1 MIPMLGTMLSIL
13 LPAAAVV
20 AGTKTA
26 SQGSSRTLENLQA
39 AFNGESNAHN
49 KYLAFAKKAG
59 EEGYGE
65 VASLFRAA
73 AKAEEIHA
81 NNHAVVIRKLGAEPK
96 ADIQAPEVKSTREN
110 LAVAIAGETYER
122 DTMYPEF
129 IAEAKAAKNSDAL
142 KTFTYAI
149 KTEAEHARLYTE
161 ALNKLE
167 SLRGASKQY
176 FVCRVCGY
184 TTENLNFLH
193 CLVCGVSKGE
203 YVAVS

>member
-20 AGTKTA
+20 GTKTA
-26 SQGSSRTLENLQA
+26 DKGSSRTLENLQT
-39 AFNGESNAHN
+39 AFDGESNAHN

-81 NNHAVVIRKLGAEPK
+81 SNHAVVIRKLGAEPK
-96 ADIQAPEVKSTREN
+96 ADIHAPEIKSTREN
-110 LAVAIAGETYER
+110 LAVAIAGEVYER

-129 IAEAKAAKNSDAL
+129 IAEAKAANNSDAL
-142 KTFTYAI
+142 RTFTFAV

-167 SLRGASKQY
+167 SLRGASKLY

-184 TTENLNFLH
+184 TTENLNFLR
-193 CLVCGVSKGE
+193 CLVCGVAKTE
-203 YVAVS
+203 YSPIS

>member
-1 MIPMLGTMLSIL
+1 MISMLGTMLSIL

-20 AGTKTA
+20 GTKTA
-26 SQGSSRTLENLQA
+26 DKGSSRTLENLQT
-39 AFNGESNAHN
+39 AFDGESNAHN

-96 ADIQAPEVKSTREN
+96 ADIHAPEVKSTREN
-110 LAVAIAGETYER
+110 LAVAIAGEVYER

-129 IAEAKAAKNSDAL
+129 IAEAKAANNSDAL
-142 KTFTYAI
+142 RTFTYAI

-167 SLRGASKQY
+167 SLRGASKLY

-184 TTENLNFLH
+184 TTENLNFLR
-193 CLVCGVSKGE
+193 CLVCGVAKTE
-203 YVAVS
+203 YSPIS

>member
-20 AGTKTA
+20 GTKTA
-26 SQGSSRTLENLQA
+26 DKGSSRTLENLQA
-39 AFNGESNAHN
+39 AFDGESNAHN
-49 KYLAFAKKAG
+49 KYLVFAKKAG

-81 NNHAVVIRKLGAEPK
+81 NNHAVVIRNLGAEPK
-96 ADIQAPEVKSTREN
+96 ADIHAPEVKSTREN
-110 LAVAIAGETYER
+110 LAVAIAGEVYER

-129 IAEAKAAKNSDAL
+129 IAEAKAANNSDAL
-142 KTFTYAI
+142 RTFTYAI

-167 SLRGASKQY
+167 SLRGASKLY

-184 TTENLNFLH
+184 TTENLNFLR
-193 CLVCGVSKGE
+193 CLVCGVAKTE
-203 YVAVS
+203 YSPIS

>member
-1 MIPMLGTMLSIL
+1 MIPTLGTILSIL
-13 LPAAAVV
+13 LPAAVV

-26 SQGSSRTLENLQA
+26 DKDSSRTLENLQA

-81 NNHAVVIRKLGAEPK
+81 NNHAVVIRTLGAEPK
-96 ADIQAPEVKSTREN
+96 ADIHAPEVKSTREN

-129 IAEAKAAKNSDAL
+129 IAEAKAVKNSDAL
-142 KTFTYAI
+142 RTFTYAI

-161 ALNKLE
+161 ALNRLE
-167 SLRGASKQY
+167 TLKGASKQY
-176 FVCRVCGY
+176 FVCAVCGY
-184 TTENLNFLH
+184 TTENLNFLR
-193 CLVCGVSKGE
+193 CLVCGVEKEE
-203 YVAVS
+203 YIRVS

>member
-1 MIPMLGTMLSIL
+1 MIPTLGTILSIL
-13 LPAAAVV
+13 LPAAVV
-20 AGTKTA
+20 AGTKA
-26 SQGSSRTLENLQA
+26 ADKDSSRTLENLQA

-81 NNHAVVIRKLGAEPK
+81 NNHAVVIRTLGAEPK
-96 ADIQAPEVKSTREN
+96 ADIGAPEVKSTREN

-142 KTFTYAI
+142 RTFTYAI

-161 ALNKLE
+161 ALSKLE
-167 SLRGASKQY
+167 TLKGASKQY

-184 TTENLNFLH
+184 TTENLNFLR
-193 CLVCGVSKGE
+193 CLVCGAAKEEYIRVS
-203 YVAVS
+203 

>member
-1 MIPMLGTMLSIL
+1 MIPTLGTILSIL
-13 LPAAAVV
+13 LPAAAI

-26 SQGSSRTLENLQA
+26 DKDSPRTLDNLQT

-96 ADIQAPEVKSTREN
+96 ADILAPEVKSTREN

-129 IAEAKAAKNSDAL
+129 IAEAKAVKNSDAL
-142 KTFTYAI
+142 RTFTFAI
-149 KTEAEHARLYTE
+149 KTEAEHARLFTE

-167 SLRGASKQY
+167 TLKGASRLY
-176 FVCRVCGY
+176 FVCAVCGY
-184 TTENLNFLH
+184 TTENLNFLR
-193 CLVCGVSKGE
+193 CLVCGVEKEE
-203 YVAVS
+203 YIRVS

>member
-1 MIPMLGTMLSIL
+1 MIATLGTILSIL
-13 LPAAAVV
+13 LPAAAV

-26 SQGSSRTLENLQA
+26 EKSSSSTLENLQT
-39 AFNGESNAHN
+39 AFNGESNARN
-49 KYLAFAKKAG
+49 KYLLFAKKAV

-110 LAVAIAGETYER
+110 LEAALAGEVFER
-122 DTMYPEF
+122 DSMYPEF
-129 IAEAKAAKNSDAL
+129 IAEAKEAKNSDAL
-142 KTFTYAI
+142 RTFTFAI

-161 ALNKLE
+161 ALSKLE
-167 SLRGASKQY
+167 TLKGASKQY
-176 FVCRVCGY
+176 FVCAVCGY
-184 TTENLNFLH
+184 TTENLNFLR
-193 CLVCGVSKGE
+193 CLVCGVDKEE
-203 YVAVS
+203 YIRVS

>member
-1 MIPMLGTMLSIL
+1 MIATLGTILSIL

-20 AGTKTA
+20 GTKTA
-26 SQGSSRTLENLQA
+26 EKGGSRTLENLQT
-39 AFNGESNAHN
+39 AFNGESNARN
-49 KYLAFAKKAG
+49 KYLLFAKKAV

-110 LAVAIAGETYER
+110 LAVAIAGEVYER

-129 IAEAKAAKNSDAL
+129 IAEAKEVKNSDAL
-142 KTFTYAI
+142 RTFTYAI

-161 ALNKLE
+161 ALSKLE
-167 SLRGASKQY
+167 TLKGASKQY
-176 FVCRVCGY
+176 FVCQVCGY
-184 TTENLNFLH
+184 TTENLNFLR
-193 CLVCGVSKGE
+193 CPVCGVAIEE
-203 YVAVS
+203 YLRVS

>member
-1 MIPMLGTMLSIL
+1 MIAILGTMLSIL
-13 LPAAAVV
+13 LPAAAI
-20 AGTKTA
+20 AGTKT
-26 SQGSSRTLENLQA
+26 GDKDSSRTLENLQA
-39 AFNGESNAHN
+39 AFDGESNAHN

-96 ADIQAPEVKSTREN
+96 ADIHAPEIKSTREN
-110 LAVAIAGETYER
+110 LAVAIAGEVYER

-129 IAEAKAAKNSDAL
+129 IAEAKAANNSDAL
-142 KTFTYAI
+142 RTFTYAI

-167 SLRGASKQY
+167 SLKGASKQY
-176 FVCRVCGY
+176 FVCAVCGY
-184 TTENLNFLH
+184 TTENLNFLR
-193 CLVCGVSKGE
+193 CLVCGVAKTE
-203 YVAVS
+203 YSPMS

>member
-20 AGTKTA
+20 GTKTA
-26 SQGSSRTLENLQA
+26 DKGSSRTLENLQA
-39 AFNGESNAHN
+39 AFDGESNAHN
-49 KYLAFAKKAG
+49 KYLVFAKKAG

-96 ADIQAPEVKSTREN
+96 ADIHAPEVKSTREN
-110 LAVAIAGETYER
+110 LAVAIAGEVYER

-129 IAEAKAAKNSDAL
+129 IAEAKAANNSDAL
-142 KTFTYAI
+142 RTFTYAI

-167 SLRGASKQY
+167 SWRGASKLY

-184 TTENLNFLH
+184 TTENLNFLR
-193 CLVCGVSKGE
+193 CLVCGVAKTE
-203 YVAVS
+203 YSPIS

>member
-1 MIPMLGTMLSIL
+1 MIPTLGTILSML
-13 LPAAAVV
+13 LPAAVV
-20 AGTKTA
+20 AATKTA
-26 SQGSSRTLENLQA
+26 EKDSSRTLENLQA
-39 AFNGESNAHN
+39 AFNGESNARF

-81 NNHAVVIRKLGAEPK
+81 SNHAVVIRALGAEPR
-96 ADIQAPEVKSTREN
+96 ADIHAPEVKSTREN

-122 DTMYPEF
+122 DIMYPEF

-142 KTFTYAI
+142 RTFTYAI

-161 ALNKLE
+161 ALNRLE
-167 SLRGASKQY
+167 TLKGASKQY
-176 FVCRVCGY
+176 FVCAVCGY
-184 TTENLNFLH
+184 TTENLNFLR
-193 CLVCGVSKGE
+193 CLVCGVGKEE
-203 YVAVS
+203 YIRVS

>member
-1 MIPMLGTMLSIL
+1 MIPTLGTILSIL
-13 LPAAAVV
+13 LPAAVV

-26 SQGSSRTLENLQA
+26 DKDSSRTLENLQT

-81 NNHAVVIRKLGAEPK
+81 SNHAVVIRMLGAEPK
-96 ADIQAPEVKSTREN
+96 ADIGAPEVKSTREN

-142 KTFTYAI
+142 RTFTFAI

-161 ALNKLE
+161 ALSKLE
-167 SLRGASKQY
+167 ILKGASKQY

-184 TTENLNFLH
+184 TTENLNFLR
-193 CLVCGVSKGE
+193 CLVCGVAKEE
-203 YVAVS
+203 YIRVN

>member
-20 AGTKTA
+20 GTKTA
-26 SQGSSRTLENLQA
+26 DKGSSRTLENLQA
-39 AFNGESNAHN
+39 AFDGESNAHN
-49 KYLAFAKKAG
+49 KYLVFAKKAG

-81 NNHAVVIRKLGAEPK
+81 SNHAVVIRKLGAEPK
-96 ADIQAPEVKSTREN
+96 ADIHAPEVKSTREN
-110 LAVAIAGETYER
+110 LAVAIAGEVYER

-129 IAEAKAAKNSDAL
+129 IAEAKAANNSDAL
-142 KTFTYAI
+142 RTFTYAI

-167 SLRGASKQY
+167 SLRGASKLY

-184 TTENLNFLH
+184 TTENLNFLR
-193 CLVCGVSKGE
+193 CLVCGVAKTE
-203 YVAVS
+203 YSPMS

>member
-1 MIPMLGTMLSIL
+1 MFPTLGTILSML
-13 LPAAAVV
+13 LPAAVV
-20 AGTKTA
+20 AATKTA
-26 SQGSSRTLENLQA
+26 EKDSSRTLENLQA
-39 AFNGESNAHN
+39 AFNGESNARN

-81 NNHAVVIRKLGAEPK
+81 NNHAVVIRMLGAEPK

-122 DTMYPEF
+122 DIMYPEF

-142 KTFTYAI
+142 RTFTYAI

-161 ALNKLE
+161 ALSKLE
-167 SLRGASKQY
+167 TLKGASKQY
-176 FVCRVCGY
+176 FVCAVCGY
-184 TTENLNFLH
+184 TTESLNFLR
-193 CLVCGVSKGE
+193 CLVCGVEKEE
-203 YVAVS
+203 YIRVS

>member
-20 AGTKTA
+20 GTKTA
-26 SQGSSRTLENLQA
+26 DKGSSRTLENLQT
-39 AFNGESNAHN
+39 AFDGESNAHN

-96 ADIQAPEVKSTREN
+96 ADIHAPEIKSTREN
-110 LAVAIAGETYER
+110 LAVAIAGEVYER

-129 IAEAKAAKNSDAL
+129 IAEAKAANNSDAL
-142 KTFTYAI
+142 RTFTFAV

-167 SLRGASKQY
+167 SLRGASKLY

-184 TTENLNFLH
+184 TTENLNFLR
-193 CLVCGVSKGE
+193 CLVCGVAKTE
-203 YVAVS
+203 YSPMS

>member
-1 MIPMLGTMLSIL
+1 MVLKGASQMIPTLGTILSIL
-13 LPAAAVV
+13 LPAAVV

-26 SQGSSRTLENLQA
+26 DKDSSRTLENLQA

-81 NNHAVVIRKLGAEPK
+81 SNHAAVIRKLGAEPK
-96 ADIQAPEVKSTREN
+96 ADIHAPEIKSTREN

-129 IAEAKAAKNSDAL
+129 IAEAKAVKNSDAL
-142 KTFTYAI
+142 RT
-149 KTEAEHARLYTE
+149 
-161 ALNKLE
+161 
-167 SLRGASKQY
+167 
-176 FVCRVCGY
+176 
-184 TTENLNFLH
+184 
-193 CLVCGVSKGE
+193 
-203 YVAVS
+203 

>member
-1 MIPMLGTMLSIL
+1 MIPTLGTILSML
-13 LPAAAVV
+13 LPAAAV
-20 AGTKTA
+20 AGTQTA
-26 SQGSSRTLENLQA
+26 DKGSPRTLENLQA
-39 AFNGESNAHN
+39 AFDGESNARN
-49 KYLAFAKKAG
+49 KYLAFAKKAV

-81 NNHAVVIRKLGAEPK
+81 HNHGVVIRSLGAEPK

-142 KTFTYAI
+142 RTFTFAI

-167 SLRGASKQY
+167 TLKGASRQY
-176 FVCRVCGY
+176 FVCAVCGY
-184 TTENLNFLH
+184 TTENLNFLR
-193 CLVCGVSKGE
+193 CLVCGVAKEE
-203 YVAVS
+203 YIRVS

>member
-1 MIPMLGTMLSIL
+1 MISMLGTMLSIL

-20 AGTKTA
+20 GTKTA
-26 SQGSSRTLENLQA
+26 DKGSSRTLENLQT
-39 AFNGESNAHN
+39 AFDGESNAHN

-81 NNHAVVIRKLGAEPK
+81 SNHAVVIRKLGAEPK
-96 ADIQAPEVKSTREN
+96 ADIHAPEIKSTREN
-110 LAVAIAGETYER
+110 LAVAIAGEVYER

-129 IAEAKAAKNSDAL
+129 IAEAKAANNSDAL
-142 KTFTYAI
+142 RTFTFAV

-167 SLRGASKQY
+167 SLRGASKLY

-184 TTENLNFLH
+184 TTENLNFLR
-193 CLVCGVSKGE
+193 CLVCGVAKEE
-203 YVAVS
+203 YIRVS

>member
-20 AGTKTA
+20 GTKTA
-26 SQGSSRTLENLQA
+26 DKGSSRTLENLQA
-39 AFNGESNAHN
+39 AFDGESNAHN
-49 KYLAFAKKAG
+49 KYLVFAKKAG

-81 NNHAVVIRKLGAEPK
+81 SNHAVVIRKLGAEPK
-96 ADIQAPEVKSTREN
+96 ADIHAPEIKSTREN
-110 LAVAIAGETYER
+110 LAVAIAGEVYER

-129 IAEAKAAKNSDAL
+129 IAEAKAANNSDAL
-142 KTFTYAI
+142 RTFTYAI

-167 SLRGASKQY
+167 SLRGASKLY

-184 TTENLNFLH
+184 TTENLNFLR
-193 CLVCGVSKGE
+193 CLVCGVAKTE
-203 YVAVS
+203 YSPMS